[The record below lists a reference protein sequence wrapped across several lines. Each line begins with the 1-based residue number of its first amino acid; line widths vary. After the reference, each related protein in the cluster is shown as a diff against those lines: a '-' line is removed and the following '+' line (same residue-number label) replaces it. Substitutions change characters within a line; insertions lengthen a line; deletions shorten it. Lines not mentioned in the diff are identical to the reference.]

1 MQNYIFFDK
10 YSNKTLADQQRH
22 LKHRAKCAKWDTSLS
37 HMLTTSVVTNDFC
50 GHYGGVNLVEKC

>member
-22 LKHRAKCAKWDTSLS
+22 LKHRAKCAKNENGHKHKLKNRSL
-37 HMLTTSVVTNDFC
+37 LNDAITTT
-50 GHYGGVNLVEKC
+50 L